1 MADSSDGR
9 HPVEILAEDFLERHR
24 CGESPAVS
32 DYARQHARFA
42 DEIRDVFPALLVM
55 EDLRPDP
62 PLAAKAPPLRLGDFQ
77 IVREIGR
84 GGMGVVYE
92 AQQLSLGRRVALKVL
107 PGGALPEP
115 VRLRRFQNEAAA
127 AAQLEHPNIVD
138 VYGVGSDQNQHF
150 YAMRYIEGRTLAE
163 VIESLR
169 QREAADAAARS
180 VRSTREAAQEITGP
194 SPPDAKPP
202 ESRPVATPPL
212 PTAGA
217 MPPDREDIR
226 FAARLGVQVADA
238 LDHAHQQGIVHRDVK
253 PSNLIV
259 DAREQ
264 VHICDFGL
272 ARIGTDAVL
281 TATGDMLGTLR
292 YASPEQAL
300 GQRRSVDHRTD
311 IYSLGATLYELIT
324 LQPAHRGTEREEL
337 LRFLATGEPVPPRR
351 INRRVP
357 ADLETIVLK
366 AMSREPAE
374 RYASAADLAGDLRRF
389 MEDKPICARRPSL
402 TDRASKWLRRHRLV
416 SLSVGLLLAAA
427 VAGLVLHT
435 ASLRTERTKTRKA
448 LANEARQTR
457 LAVSQAALARRRQQ
471 EAEAAR
477 RDAERAQSE
486 AEIARLNSERSA
498 KESEAVVQFLTNGLI
513 GQAAPEKSMG
523 RELTV
528 RDALT
533 RAEAAI
539 DRVFPDEPATDAAVR
554 HAIGEVRYRLGDFES
569 AARHLERAAELRELH
584 LGAEHSQTLATLFV
598 LQSVYFRQY
607 RLNEGERVARRVY
620 DARNRILGE
629 EHPQSLV
636 AAQALAL
643 YLARRERLDEALEQY
658 RRIAE
663 AQGRVSGEQHP
674 ATLNVLFA
682 MASAFEEQGDWES
695 ALRLYREV
703 FAIQDRVLGTEHP
716 QTLKSRAAIAG
727 MLRQRAAPAVAIRE
741 VESVLEDQRRV
752 LGDEHP
758 DTLDSQQELA
768 FLLEATGRSDESLR
782 VLRELL
788 DVKRRVHG
796 AEHPSTLST
805 STNLGSLLFRMRQ
818 FDEARQ
824 QLEQTLETQRRAL
837 GVEHR
842 HTLLTMVNLSNLVQ
856 AQGDPTRAL
865 ELLRQAHEGL
875 RRQCGAD
882 HHLTMMARHN
892 LAWRLFEAQ
901 KFDEARAEMQGT
913 VSSLQRTLGPDH
925 PSTLRAVCNL
935 ALVCEA
941 GGPVT
946 EACRLSEDVFNR
958 RLRVLGLQHRDT
970 LAVLG
975 RLVRLLQITGQAERV
990 RELRGRVEALQQE
1003 LRDAPVEAPVPILSS

>member
-1 MADSSDGR
+1 MSDSSSGGR
-9 HPVEILAEDFLERHR
+9 HPVEILAEDFLEQHR
-24 CGESPAVS
+24 RGESPAVS

-55 EDLRPDP
+55 EDVRPGP
-62 PLAAKAPPLRLGDFQ
+62 PRASNAPPLRLGDFQ
-77 IVREIGR
+77 IVRELGR

-127 AAQLEHPNIVD
+127 AAQLGHPNIVD
-138 VYGVGSDQNQHF
+138 VYGVGSDHDQHF
-150 YAMRYIEGRTLAE
+150 YVMRYIEGRTLAE

-169 QREAADAAARS
+169 RREPANAA
-180 VRSTREAAQEITGP
+180 VRSTGQAAQEPTGP
-194 SPPDAKPP
+194 SPPGRMHPAADCAAPP
-202 ESRPVATPPL
+202 APAWKALL
-212 PTAGA
+212 PDSA
-217 MPPDREDIR
+217 DCR
-226 FAARLGVQVADA
+226 FAARLGVQVAEA
-238 LDHAHQQGIVHRDVK
+238 LDHAHQQGIVHRDIK

-272 ARIGTDAVL
+272 ARMGTDPAL

-292 YASPEQAL
+292 YTSPEQAL
-300 GQRRSVDHRTD
+300 GQRRLVDHRTD
-311 IYSLGATLYELIT
+311 IYSLGATLYELLT
-324 LQPAHRGTEREEL
+324 LQPAHRGEEREEL
-337 LRFLATGEPVPPRR
+337 LRFLATGEPLPPRR

-366 AMSREPAE
+366 AMSREPGE
-374 RYASAADLAGDLRRF
+374 RYASAADLADDLRQFLENR
-389 MEDKPICARRPSL
+389 PIRARRPSL
-402 TDRASKWLRRHRLV
+402 ADRAAKWLLRHRAL
-416 SLSVGLLLAAA
+416 SLSTVLALAAA

-435 ASLRTERTKTRKA
+435 ASLSTERAKTQEA
-448 LANEARQTR
+448 LLNEARQTR
-457 LAVSQAALARRRQQ
+457 LAVSQASLARGRQQ

-477 RDAERAQSE
+477 RDAEVAQSR
-486 AEIARLNSERSA
+486 AEVSRLNAERSA

-513 GQAAPEKSMG
+513 IQAAPEESMG

-528 RDALT
+528 RDLLA
-533 RAEAAI
+533 RAELAI
-539 DRVFPDEPATDAAVR
+539 ERAFPGEPTVEAAVR
-554 HAIGEVRYRLGDFES
+554 HAIGEARYRLGDFEP
-569 AARHLERAAELRELH
+569 AAGNLERAAELRERH
-584 LGAEHSQTLATLFV
+584 LGAEHMQTLATLFV
-598 LQSVYFRQY
+598 LQSVYFRQH
-607 RLNEGERVARRVY
+607 RLDEGERVARRVY
-620 DARNRILGE
+620 DTRVRVLGE
-629 EHPQSLV
+629 KHPQSLV
-636 AAQALAL
+636 AAQALAV
-643 YLARRERLDEALEQY
+643 YLARGERLEEALEQY

-682 MASAFEEQGDWES
+682 MASAFEEQGDWKS

-703 FAIQDRVLGTEHP
+703 FAIQERVLGTEHP

-727 MLRQRAAPAVAIRE
+727 MLRQRAAPTVALRE

-752 LGDEHP
+752 LGMEHP

-768 FLLEATGRSDESLR
+768 FLLEATGRPDESLR

-788 DVKRRVHG
+788 DVKRRVLG
-796 AEHPSTLST
+796 PEHPSTLNT

-824 QLEQTLETQRRAL
+824 HLEQTLETQRRAL
-837 GVEHR
+837 GADHR
-842 HTLLTMVNLSNLVQ
+842 HTLLTMNNLSNLLH
-856 AQGDPTRAL
+856 AQGDAARAL
-865 ELLRQAHEGL
+865 ELLRQGYAGL

-882 HHLTMMARHN
+882 HHWTVMVRHN
-892 LAWRLFEAQ
+892 LGWRLFEAKQ
-901 KFDEARAEMQGT
+901 FDEARAEMQGT

-925 PSTLRAVCNL
+925 PNTLRAVCNL

-975 RLVRLLQITGQAERV
+975 RLVRLLQITGQAERA
-990 RELRGRVEALQQE
+990 RELRGRVEALRQE
-1003 LRDAPVEAPVPILSS
+1003 LREAPVAAPVPISSS